1 MAVARSRGLECFPFF
16 CSPRGD
22 WPIFSSGTRPAPAGA
37 EACECVI
44 GPTYLGRTHR
54 SAAGASTA
62 SPVRWSGLLGVFYA
76 CGSAQLEAMMGSHA

>member
-1 MAVARSRGLECFPFF
+1 MKATYTKSNSSSFPI
-16 CSPRGD
+16 P
-22 WPIFSSGTRPAPAGA
+22 SGQSLNTIDFAALAGA
-37 EACECVI
+37 EECECVI